1 MGTRFLNGIDDV
13 WSFNA
18 FEIFQFFDQG
28 FVTPLGHG
36 DSIHNIFRLYLGP
49 FGCIL
54 MKLKGKLNIQIPEP
68 QIAQGCIKYYVLGGV
83 MVDPHKIK
91 NILKKGLIK
100 GYLENRTAGA

>member
-1 MGTRFLNGIDDV
+1 
-13 WSFNA
+13 
-18 FEIFQFFDQG
+18 
-28 FVTPLGHG
+28 
-36 DSIHNIFRLYLGP
+36 
-49 FGCIL
+49 